1 MLSVEEAR
9 ARILALARQM
19 PSETVTL
26 RAAAGRVL
34 AEDVFAARASPPF
47 PASAM
52 DGYAVRSADVAAGA
66 RLRVIGSAPAG
77 AAFEGAVGAGEAVRI
92 FTGAPVPHGA
102 DRILIQEDATASG
115 AEITVGDRPDPG
127 PYVRPAGNDFHEN
140 ACLAAPR
147 RLSPADLALAAAMN
161 APSLRVRRQPI
172 VAIVPTGDEL
182 VVPGSAPRDDQIL
195 SANGYGLAALL
206 EAAGAL
212 ARLLPIAPDTTE
224 GLARVLALGAD
235 ADVIVTL
242 GGASVGDHDLV
253 QKTALDGGLDL
264 SFYKIA
270 MRPGKPLMAGHF
282 GRAALIGLP
291 GNPVSSMVCGRV
303 FVAPL
308 ISAML
313 GLDPADPPRPA
324 TLAAPIGPNG
334 PRAHFMRARRDARG
348 RVDVFS
354 RQDSALLSVLQKA
367 DCLVLR
373 DPNAPGAEAGETV
386 SILDLAY
393 L

>member
-1 MLSVEEAR
+1 MLSVDEAR

-19 PSETVTL
+19 PTEPVTL

-34 AEDVFAARASPPF
+34 AENVVATRANPPF

-52 DGYAVRSADVAAGA
+52 DGYAVRSADVAPGA

-77 AAFEGAVGAGEAVRI
+77 AAFEGRVGEGEAVRI
-92 FTGAPVPHGA
+92 FTGAPVPDGA

-115 AEITVGDRPDPG
+115 GEIAIGNQPDPG
-127 PYVRPAGNDFHEN
+127 PYVRAAGNDFR
-140 ACLAAPR
+140 AGASLAAPR

-161 APSLRVRRQPI
+161 APTLRVRRQPV

-182 VVPGSAPRDDQIL
+182 VVPGATPRDDQIL

-206 EAAGAL
+206 EAAGAV
-212 ARLLPIAPDTTE
+212 ARLLPVAPDTTE
-224 GLARVLALGAD
+224 GLSRVLALASD

-253 QKTALDGGLDL
+253 QRTAVDGGLGL

-313 GLDPADPPRPA
+313 GLDPSDPPRA
-324 TLAAPIGPNG
+324 AILAAPIGPNG
-334 PRAHFMRARRDARG
+334 PRAHFMRARRDADG
-348 RVDVFS
+348 RVDVFA
-354 RQDSALLSVLQKA
+354 RQDSALLSILQEA

-373 DPNAPGAEAGETV
+373 APHAPSAKAGETV
-386 SILDLAY
+386 STLDLAY
-393 L
+393 P